1 MPLFIK
7 IYINLLSL
15 SLYSIVISN
24 FYNIIKKNFLHF
36 LISLGKLGVKKNF
49 KSNTSENISI
59 FGYVP

>member
-24 FYNIIKKNFLHF
+24 FYNIIKKFFLHF
-36 LISLGKLGVKKNF
+36 LISLGKLGVKKNI
-49 KSNTSENISI
+49 KSNTSEKISI